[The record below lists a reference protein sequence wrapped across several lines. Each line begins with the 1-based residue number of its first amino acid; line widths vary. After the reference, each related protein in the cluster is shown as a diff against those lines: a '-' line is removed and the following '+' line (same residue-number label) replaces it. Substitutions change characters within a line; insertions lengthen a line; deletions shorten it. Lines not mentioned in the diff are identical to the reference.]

1 MVNFTI
7 FKALIMEKY
16 IIPRIKHKEFNN
28 INDDEV
34 LGIIIDL
41 VSGV

>member
-1 MVNFTI
+1 MMNFTI

-16 IIPRIKHKEFNN
+16 IIPRIKHKHFKD

-34 LGIIIDL
+34 LGIITDL